1 MTEAPVREVVVA
13 RLRPHVRVLFWPTV
27 LLLAV
32 CAAYGYFGGRYVD
45 GWPAIAIAA
54 AAGVL
59 VLVGWVYPLLAWLA
73 RNYTITTS
81 RTVVRSGVFV
91 RLRREVLHS
100 RVRSVTM
107 RSTWLQSL
115 FRSGDLEADLGGDQ
129 EVVLRDVPGAVLVQ
143 EVLHDLIEAS
153 RAD

>member
-1 MTEAPVREVVVA
+1 M
-13 RLRPHVRVLFWPTV
+13 
-27 LLLAV
+27 
-32 CAAYGYFGGRYVD
+32 
-45 GWPAIAIAA
+45 
-54 AAGVL
+54 L

-73 RNYTITTS
+73 RNYTITTR
-81 RTVVRSGVFV
+81 RTVVFV

-107 RSTWLQSL
+107 RATWLQSL

-153 RAD
+153 RPD